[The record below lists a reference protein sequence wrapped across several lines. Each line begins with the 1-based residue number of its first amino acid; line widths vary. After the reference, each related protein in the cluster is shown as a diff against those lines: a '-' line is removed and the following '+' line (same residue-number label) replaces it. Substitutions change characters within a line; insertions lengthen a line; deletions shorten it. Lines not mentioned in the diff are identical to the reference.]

1 MFIKKKTSLNKL
13 CILLS
18 LVLRA
23 FFELA
28 ASLLRYALTF
38 FFNKTRALKNKSF
51 LLILLSLSDRAF
63 FEPFCEC
70 SFLQQKVPF
79 FSAIVI
85 LTSLLAYLYLF
96 YIWWSFKSRN
106 QVKNKFLINLYLKF
120 SFITFL
126 NLPVTQFFLFETF
139 HTFLYFFYIK
149 FLPFLNFI
157 ELFYN
162 RYLKSVNVNPF
173 STKIIQYI
181 RNKLK

>member
-1 MFIKKKTSLNKL
+1 
-13 CILLS
+13 
-18 LVLRA
+18 VLRA
-23 FFELA
+23 FLELA
-28 ASLLRYALTF
+28 ASLLRYILTF

-51 LLILLSLSDRAF
+51 LLILLSLSDRAV

-70 SFLQQKVPF
+70 SFLQQQVPF
-79 FSAIVI
+79 LSAIVI

-96 YIWWSFKSRN
+96 YIWWSFKTRN
-106 QVKNKFLINLYLKF
+106 QTKNKFLINLYLKF

-126 NLPVTQFFLFETF
+126 NVPVTHFFFFEIF

-149 FLPFLNFI
+149 FLPFFNFI

-162 RYLKSVNVNPF
+162 KYIRSTNISPF